1 MLLDKI
7 KALAAQHQADNI
19 ATRRHL
25 HAHPELS
32 YQEFETS
39 KYVQARLTEIGI
51 PFTVIA
57 TTGVLGIIEGKNP
70 TKRVIALRADMDA
83 LPIIEENTI
92 DYKSTN
98 EGVMHACGHDVH
110 TTILLGAAKVL
121 WTLRDEF
128 EGTIKLLFQPG
139 EEKNPGG
146 ASYMI
151 RDGALENPKPQGIVG
166 LHVHPGLNEG
176 KLSFRKGRVM
186 ASADELYVSIK
197 GPGGHAATPHQTV
210 DTILVA
216 AQLIQSLQTIISRNR
231 NPQNPSK
238 RVIALRAD
246 MDALPIIEENKIDYK
261 SNNDGVM
268 HACGHDVHTTILLGA
283 AKILWSLREE
293 FEGTIKLLFQPG
305 EEKNPGGATYM
316 IRDGA
321 LENPKPQGIVGLH
334 VHPGLNEG
342 KLSFRK
348 GRVMASA
355 DELYIS
361 IKGPGGHAATPHQ
374 TVDTI
379 LVAAQLIQS
388 LQTIIARNRN
398 PQNPSVLSI
407 CSIHGGNT
415 TNVIPSEV
423 KLMGTFRA
431 MDEVWRFQAHDLMLQ
446 QAKGIAIATGA
457 EIDFRVDVGYP
468 TVDNEPILT
477 EAAWRL
483 ADAYM
488 GKENVEETE
497 KRMGA
502 EDFGY
507 YSQVIPGC
515 FFRLGVRNESAGIVH
530 NVHTPHFNI
539 DEAAIEQGVGMMA
552 WLGTQL

>member
-1 MLLDKI
+1 MLLEKI
-7 KALAAQHQADNI
+7 KSLAKTHQKENVAI
-19 ATRRHL
+19 RRYL

-39 KYVQARLTEIGI
+39 KYVQAQLKSIGI

-70 TKRVIALRADMDA
+70 TKRTIALRADMDA
-83 LPIIEENTI
+83 LPIIEENNI
-92 DYKSTN
+92 DYISTK

-110 TTILLGAAKVL
+110 TTILLGAAKIL
-121 WTLRDEF
+121 WTLRDTF

-151 RDGALENPKPQGIVG
+151 RDGALQNPVPQGIIG
-166 LHVHPGLNEG
+166 LHVHPGL
-176 KLSFRKGRVM
+176 
-186 ASADELYVSIK
+186 D
-197 GPGGHAATPHQTV
+197 H
-210 DTILVA
+210 
-216 AQLIQSLQTIISRNR
+216 
-231 NPQNPSK
+231 
-238 RVIALRAD
+238 
-246 MDALPIIEENKIDYK
+246 
-261 SNNDGVM
+261 
-268 HACGHDVHTTILLGA
+268 
-283 AKILWSLREE
+283 
-293 FEGTIKLLFQPG
+293 
-305 EEKNPGGATYM
+305 
-316 IRDGA
+316 
-321 LENPKPQGIVGLH
+321 
-334 VHPGLNEG
+334 G

-374 TVDTI
+374 TVDTV
-379 LVAAQLIQS
+379 LVAAQLITS
-388 LQTIIARNRN
+388 LQTIVSRNRD

-407 CSIHGGNT
+407 CSVQGGNT

-423 KLMGTFRA
+423 NLMGTFRA
-431 MDEVWRFQAHDLMLQ
+431 MDEVWRFKAHELMKQ
-446 QAKGIAIATGA
+446 QAKGLSLATGA
-457 EIDFRVDVGYP
+457 EIDFKVDVGYP
-468 TVDNEPILT
+468 TVDNEPAIT
-477 EAAWRL
+477 EAAWKL
-483 ADAYM
+483 ADTYM
-488 GKENVEETE
+488 GASNVEQTE

-515 FFRLGVRNESAGIVH
+515 FFRLGVRNASKGIIH

-539 DEAAIEQGVGMMA
+539 EEDAIENGVGMMA
-552 WLGTQL
+552 WLGTQLFA